1 VTKIAV
7 VQMTSVADVA
17 ENLSSAGEF
26 LREARDL
33 GAEMVFLPE
42 NFSYMG
48 RQERDRLAVA
58 EDPGT
63 GMVQDWLAQ
72 QSRGLGVWLVGGT
85 LPMRV
90 PGAELPAATCLVYDS
105 QGELRGRYDK
115 IHLFDVRV
123 NEAQGE
129 RQYRESASISPGC
142 GLEVLDTP
150 AGRLGLSV
158 CYDVR
163 FPELYRALLAS
174 GAEIFSVPAA
184 FTVPTGR
191 AHWELLLRARA
202 VENLAFVAAPAQWG
216 RHPGARETW
225 GHSMVVGPWG
235 DVLARRATGPG
246 VAVTQLDR
254 AAQGRLRREFPC
266 LEHRK
271 LTIKV

>member
-1 VTKIAV
+1 
-7 VQMTSVADVA
+7 MTSGAEVT
-17 ENLSSAGEF
+17 ENLASAGEL
-26 LREARDL
+26 LRQARDQ
-33 GAEMVFLPE
+33 GVEMAFLPE
-42 NFSYMG
+42 NFSFMG
-48 RQERDRLAVA
+48 KREADRLAVA
-58 EDPGT
+58 EDPG
-63 GMVQDWLAQ
+63 GGPVQDWLAQ
-72 QSRGLGVWLVGGT
+72 QSSALGVWLVGGT
-85 LPMRV
+85 LPMRL
-90 PGAELPAATCLVYDS
+90 PGAELPAASCLVYD
-105 QGELRGRYDK
+105 QAGMLRGRYDK

-123 NEAQGE
+123 SEAQGE
-129 RQYRESASISPGC
+129 RQYRESSSISPGS
-142 GLEVLDTP
+142 GIEVLETP

-163 FPELYRALLAS
+163 FPELYRALLES

-225 GHSMVVGPWG
+225 GHSMIVGPWG
-235 DVLARRATGPG
+235 EVLARRSTGPG
-246 VAVTQLDR
+246 VAVAQLDR
-254 AAQGRLRREFPC
+254 VAQGRLRREFPC